1 MRNKKKYTVKE
12 HCVKPYDL
20 ISYKEKIFEF
30 EDGDVIRI
38 RYYSVF
44 PPDNLETHSVMNLY
58 GQTILN
64 KYINYDEELL

>member
-38 RYYSVF
+38 RDYSVF
-44 PPDNLETHSVMNLY
+44 PPDNAFTKTL
-58 GQTILN
+58 I
-64 KYINYDEELL
+64 